1 MTSDQIS
8 ALNTMVLSTKSGCF
22 EVMYAGGLVVL
33 SVLKSYDPITN
44 RGHWSLSYGSYI
56 SDLYSHREISSYDK
70 GVLRYMYTEYMTYY
84 DTLINNRAI

>member
-8 ALNTMVLSTKSGCF
+8 AINTMVLSTKSGCF

-33 SVLKSYDPITN
+33 SVVSPYDPITN

-56 SDLYSHREISSYDK
+56 SDLYSNREISSYDK
-70 GVLRYMYTEYMTYY
+70 GVLRYMYNEYMKPY
-84 DTLINNRAI
+84 DIL